1 VIAKTSSGRR
11 FGPLADYLVHGRSG
25 VETDRVAWTASRN
38 LGTDEPELAAA
49 LMQATARQSA
59 MVQVPVYH
67 LTISF
72 DHHDQVSPDQ
82 MQAIADKVLQDLGLA
97 EYQTLM
103 VSHRD
108 RAHAHLH
115 VMVNRIHP
123 ETGVA
128 WERWQDRPIIER
140 ALREQ
145 ERAFGLRQ
153 VPGRLHQIDGREAPD
168 DRARAA
174 DAPRQS
180 ERDDNGVFRDRV
192 RALLPEARATRSW
205 EELEARLAAHGLR
218 VEGKGQG
225 LVVTDGAHEVKASR
239 VARDFSLR
247 RLEDRFG
254 APYPHREQ
262 LTGTFA
268 AREAG
273 LSDAVAQV
281 AATAR
286 ECERVDALTRHAFHA
301 QEALS
306 LHRAQRME
314 FAHSAESIVRARA
327 AFDHGLAYVYRDPE
341 AARQLIRSSSD
352 TVGAVRVEALIREE
366 PERFGALRTVP
377 QARAFGL
384 LTVDDNT
391 AARSSARGAA
401 SLWRELATRETEAT
415 TSAQAYVRATEERL
429 SAAFA
434 QVYRSP
440 TAARAAFELA
450 VANAG
455 PDDAIRT
462 LAQTPDRLG
471 ALLAP
476 GTPLPVAHLEWQALG
491 EQARQAIDARLVTS
505 TDLARAHTEHAI
517 TRLGTRRRD
526 LTAAID
532 AAPSRDLLGHALTR
546 AAYQL
551 EPHELTELRRVL
563 TSPQAAIVFK
573 ARAALREMVLGHDER
588 QR

>member
-1 VIAKTSSGRR
+1 
-11 FGPLADYLVHGRSG
+11 
-25 VETDRVAWTASRN
+25 
-38 LGTDEPELAAA
+38 
-49 LMQATARQSA
+49 
-59 MVQVPVYH
+59 
-67 LTISF
+67 
-72 DHHDQVSPDQ
+72 
-82 MQAIADKVLQDLGLA
+82 
-97 EYQTLM
+97 M

-108 RAHAHLH
+108 RAHPHLH

-140 ALREQ
+140 TLREQ
-145 ERAFGLRQ
+145 ERAFGLRE
-153 VPGRLHQIDGREAPD
+153 VPGHLHQIDGRGPHD
-168 DRARAA
+168 DRALTPEV
-174 DAPRQS
+174 PRQF

-192 RALLPEARATRSW
+192 RGLLPEARATRSW

-254 APYPHREQ
+254 VPYPHREQ
-262 LTGTFA
+262 LAETRATK
-268 AREAG
+268 EAG

-286 ECERVDALTRHAFHA
+286 ECERVDALTRHAFHV

-306 LHRAQRME
+306 SLGAERME
-314 FAHSAESIVRARA
+314 FAHSVESIVRARA
-327 AFDHGLAYVYRDPE
+327 AFDHNLAYVYRDPE
-341 AARQLIRSSSD
+341 AGRQLIRNSSD
-352 TVGAVRVEALIREE
+352 TVGAVRVEALIRED

-384 LTVDDNT
+384 LTVDDDT
-391 AARSSARGAA
+391 AARSSAPGAA

-415 TSAQAYVRATEERL
+415 TSAQVYVRATEERL

-434 QVYRSP
+434 EVYRSP

-450 VANAG
+450 VANTG
-455 PDDAIRT
+455 PEDAIRT
-462 LAQTPDRLG
+462 LAQTPNSFG
-471 ALLAP
+471 ALVAP

-491 EQARQAIDARLVTS
+491 EQARQAIDAHLVTS

-517 TRLGTRRRD
+517 TRIDSRRRD
-526 LTAAID
+526 LTAAIHG
-532 AAPSRDLLGHALTR
+532 APSRDLLGRALSR

-551 EPHELTELRRVL
+551 EPRELTELRRVL

-573 ARAALREMVLGHDER
+573 ARAVLSEMVLGHDER
-588 QR
+588 ER

>member
-1 VIAKTSSGRR
+1 S
-11 FGPLADYLVHGRSG
+11 
-25 VETDRVAWTASRN
+25 
-38 LGTDEPELAAA
+38 AA
-49 LMQATARQSA
+49 
-59 MVQVPVYH
+59 VQVPVYH

-72 DHHDQVSPDQ
+72 DHHDEVTPDQ
-82 MQAIADKVLQDLGLA
+82 MQAIAEKVLQDLGLA

-108 RAHAHLH
+108 RSHAHLH

-145 ERAFGLRQ
+145 ERAFGLRE
-153 VPGRLHQIDGREAPD
+153 VPGRLHQIDGRVARD
-168 DRARAA
+168 DRALT
-174 DAPRQS
+174 APRQS
-180 ERDDNGVFRDRV
+180 ERDDNGAFRDRV
-192 RALLPEARATRSW
+192 RGLLPEARATRSW

-225 LVVTDGAHEVKASR
+225 LVVTDGVHEVKASR
-239 VARDFSLR
+239 VARDLSLR

-262 LTGTFA
+262 LTESRATK
-268 AREAG
+268 EAG
-273 LSDAVAQV
+273 LSDAVVKV

-286 ECERVDALTRHAFHA
+286 ECERVEALTRHAFHVE
-301 QEALS
+301 QDLS
-306 LHRAQRME
+306 SLGAERMG
-314 FAHSAESIVRARA
+314 FAHSSESIVRGRA
-327 AFDHGLAYVYRDPE
+327 AFDQGLVYVYRDPE
-341 AARQLIRSSSD
+341 AARQLIRGAAD
-352 TVGAVRVEALIREE
+352 TLGAVRVEALIRED
-366 PERFGALRTVP
+366 PGRFGALRTVP
-377 QARAFGL
+377 QAHALGL
-384 LTVDDNT
+384 LTIDDDA
-391 AARSSARGAA
+391 AARSSALGAA
-401 SLWRELATRETEAT
+401 SLWRQLAARETEAS
-415 TSAQAYVRATEERL
+415 TSAEAYVRATEERL

-434 QVYRSP
+434 EVYRSP
-440 TAARAAFELA
+440 AAARAAFELA

-455 PDDAIRT
+455 PEGAIRILT
-462 LAQTPDRLG
+462 QTPNSLG

-476 GTPLPVAHLEWQALG
+476 GTPIPVAHLEWQALG
-491 EQARQAIDARLVTS
+491 ERARQAIDARLVTT

-517 TRLGTRRRD
+517 TRLGSRRRD

-532 AAPSRDLLGHALTR
+532 AAPSRDLLRHALRR

-551 EPHELTELRRVL
+551 EPRELTELRRVL

-588 QR
+588 ER

>member
-25 VETDRVAWTASRN
+25 VETDRVAWTVSRN
-38 LGTDEPELAAA
+38 LGTDEPDLAAA

-59 MVQVPVYH
+59 VVQVPVYH

-145 ERAFGLRQ
+145 ERAFGLRE
-153 VPGRLHQIDGREAPD
+153 VPGRLHQIDGREPHD
-168 DRARAA
+168 DRALKAET
-174 DAPRQS
+174 PRES
-180 ERDDNGVFRDRV
+180 ERDDNGAFRDRV
-192 RALLPEARATRSW
+192 RGLLPEARGTRSW

-254 APYPHREQ
+254 VPYPHREQ
-262 LTGTFA
+262 LTG
-268 AREAG
+268 ARATGEAG
-273 LSDAVAQV
+273 LSDAVLGV

-286 ECERVDALTRHAFHA
+286 ECERVDALTQHASQA
-301 QEALS
+301 QQALS
-306 LHRAQRME
+306 RLGAQRRA
-314 FAHSAESIVRARA
+314 FAHSAESILGARA
-327 AFDHGLAYVYRDPE
+327 AFDQGLAYVYRDPE
-341 AARQLIRSSSD
+341 AARQLIRSIAD
-352 TVGAVRVEALIREE
+352 TVGAGRVESLIREE
-366 PERFGALRTVP
+366 PERFGALKIVP

-384 LTVDDNT
+384 LTVDDDA

-401 SLWRELATRETEAT
+401 TLWRELATRETDAT
-415 TSAQAYVRATEERL
+415 TAAQAYVRATEERL

-434 QVYRSP
+434 EVYRSP
-440 TAARAAFELA
+440 TAARAAFELT

-455 PDDAIRT
+455 PEDTIRT

-491 EQARQAIDARLVTS
+491 EQARQAIDARLVTT

-517 TRLGTRRRD
+517 TCIDSRRRD
-526 LTAAID
+526 LTAAIHG
-532 AAPSRDLLGHALTR
+532 APSRDLLRHTLSR

-551 EPHELTELRRVL
+551 EPRELTELRRVL

>member
-1 VIAKTSSGRR
+1 MIAKTSSGRR

-25 VETDRVAWTASRN
+25 IETDRVAWTASRN
-38 LGTDEPELAAA
+38 LGADEPEVAAA

-140 ALREQ
+140 SLREQ
-145 ERAFGLRQ
+145 ERAFGLRE
-153 VPGRLHQIDGREAPD
+153 VPGRLHEIDGRAVRDLALTPEV
-168 DRARAA
+168 R
-174 DAPRQS
+174 RQS

-192 RALLPEARATRSW
+192 RGLLPEARATRSW

-254 APYPHREQ
+254 VPYPHREQ
-262 LTGTFA
+262 LTGTRA
-268 AREAG
+268 TREAG

-286 ECERVDALTRHAFHA
+286 ECERVDALTQHASQA
-301 QEALS
+301 QQALS
-306 LHRAQRME
+306 RLGAQRWG

-327 AFDHGLAYVYRDPE
+327 AFDHDLAYVYRDPE
-341 AARQLIRSSSD
+341 AARQLIRSSAD
-352 TVGAVRVEALIREE
+352 TLGAVRVEALIREE
-366 PERFGALRTVP
+366 PERFGALKIIP

-384 LTVDDNT
+384 LTVDDDA

-401 SLWRELATRETEAT
+401 SLWRELAARETEAT
-415 TSAQAYVRATEERL
+415 TSVQVYVRATEERL
-429 SAAFA
+429 RAGFA
-434 QVYRSP
+434 EVYRSP
-440 TAARAAFELA
+440 TGARAAFELA

-471 ALLAP
+471 ALVAP
-476 GTPLPVAHLEWQALG
+476 GSPLPVAHLEWQALG
-491 EQARQAIDARLVTS
+491 ERARQALGARLVTT

-517 TRLGTRRRD
+517 TRLGSRRRD
-526 LTAAID
+526 LSAAID
-532 AAPSRDLLGHALTR
+532 AAPSRDLLGRALTR

-551 EPHELTELRRVL
+551 EPRELTELRRVL

-573 ARAALREMVLGHDER
+573 ARAALREMVLGRDER
-588 QR
+588 ER

>member
-97 EYQTLM
+97 DYQTLM

-145 ERAFGLRQ
+145 ERAFGLRE
-153 VPGRLHQIDGREAPD
+153 VPGRLHEIDGRAVRDLALTPEV
-168 DRARAA
+168 
-174 DAPRQS
+174 PRQS

-192 RALLPEARATRSW
+192 RGLLPEARATRSW

-225 LVVTDGAHEVKASR
+225 LIVTDGAHEVKASR

-254 APYPHREQ
+254 VPYPHREQ
-262 LTGTFA
+262 LTEMRA

-286 ECERVDALTRHAFHA
+286 ECERVDALSQHAF
-301 QEALS
+301 QVEEALS
-306 LHRAQRME
+306 GLRAHRMG
-314 FAHSAESIVRARA
+314 FAHSTESIVRARA
-327 AFDHGLAYVYRDPE
+327 AFDHGLANVYRDPE
-341 AARQLIRSSSD
+341 AARQLIRSAADSL
-352 TVGAVRVEALIREE
+352 GAARVEALIREE

-384 LTVDDNT
+384 LTVDDDA

-401 SLWRELATRETEAT
+401 TLWRELATRETDAS
-415 TSAQAYVRATEERL
+415 TSAHAYVRATEEGL

-450 VANAG
+450 VAATG
-455 PDDAIRT
+455 PEDAIRT

-471 ALLAP
+471 ALVAP

-491 EQARQAIDARLVTS
+491 ERARQAIDARLVTS

-517 TRLGTRRRD
+517 TRLGSRRRD
-526 LTAAID
+526 LSAAID
-532 AAPSRDLLGHALTR
+532 SAPSRDLLGRALSR

-551 EPHELTELRRVL
+551 EPRELTELRRVL

-573 ARAALREMVLGHDER
+573 ARAALREMLLGHDER